1 MQHIKGE
8 PYRPRFIMGLESSCD
23 ETSVAI
29 IENGTAVRAN
39 LISSQIPLH
48 EKYGGVVP
56 EVACRAH
63 MEVINPL
70 IQEALE
76 QAGLGFSDLNA
87 IAVTC
92 GPGLVGA
99 VLLGVAAAKCLAG
112 ALDVPLIG
120 VNHLEGHLY
129 SSWIDS
135 APEEFPLISLLVSG
149 GHTLLIKVDGP
160 GDYQVLG
167 STRDDAAGEA
177 FDKVAKALGLGYPGG
192 GKIEK
197 AARSGNPKSVHFA
210 RPMLNKGYEFSFSG
224 LKTAVLL
231 HLQQEDR
238 VSDNDLCAAFQQA
251 VVDTLVTKTM
261 RAVREFNAVG
271 VSLAGGVA
279 ANGCLREHLA
289 QACQRQGVFF
299 KKPDIKLCT
308 DNAAMIARAGWELA
322 NLGWRSTLNL
332 DAKPNLELVSRI

>member
-1 MQHIKGE
+1 MEHIQGE

-29 IENGTAVRAN
+29 IENGTRVLAN

-48 EKYGGVVP
+48 EKFGGVVP

-70 IQEALE
+70 IQEALDTA
-76 QAGLGFSDLNA
+76 QLRFSDLNA

-99 VLLGVAAAKCLAG
+99 VLLGVATAKCLAG
-112 ALDVPLIG
+112 ALNIPLIG

-135 APEEFPLISLLVSG
+135 APEQFPMICLLVSG

-160 GDYQVLG
+160 GRYQVLG

-177 FDKVAKALGLGYPGG
+177 FDKVAKALGMGYPGG
-192 GKIEK
+192 AKIEK
-197 AARSGNPKSVHFA
+197 AARRGNPKSVHFA
-210 RPMLNKGYEFSFSG
+210 RPMLKEGYEFSFSG
-224 LKTAVLL
+224 LKTSVLV
-231 HLQQEDR
+231 HLQSPER
-238 VSDNDLCAAFQQA
+238 VSDDDVCAAFQEA
-251 VVDTLVTKTM
+251 VTDTLVTKTM

-279 ANGCLREHLA
+279 ANGYLRDRLER
-289 QACQRQGVFF
+289 ACQKQGVFF

-332 DAKPNLELVSRI
+332 DAKPNLELTPRV